1 MLYLGDSNNL
11 LPLITKPTKLTHH
24 TSTLF
29 DHIYTNSNTSV
40 DACIALVDV
49 SDHLPVFCM
58 LDRHIS
64 RYKRTFYFRDYSN
77 FDVDQYIRDVDAVDW
92 FNVSNEFNNIHE
104 EIANCISILKQIA
117 DKHASIKKAS
127 QSKRRQL
134 AKPWLTKGVLTS
146 VKFKQ
151 KLYKSH
157 FLSRGPDKVKE
168 YKLYVK
174 KQK

>member
-1 MLYLGDSNNL
+1 MG
-11 LPLITKPTKLTHH
+11 
-24 TSTLF
+24 
-29 DHIYTNSNTSV
+29 
-40 DACIALVDV
+40 ACIALVDV
-49 SDHLPVFCM
+49 SDYLPVFCM

-92 FNVSNEFNNIHE
+92 INVSDESNNIHE
-104 EIANCISILKQIA
+104 ETANCISILKQIA
-117 DKHASIKKAS
+117 DKHAPLEKAS
-127 QSKRRQL
+127 LSKRRQL
-134 AKPWLTKGVLTS
+134 AKPWLTKGILTS

-157 FLSRGPDKVKE
+157 FLSRDPDKVKE

-174 KQK
+174 KTEIEKLNLQRRNIYGNPCYLCTIFTLYKFRDHE

>member
-58 LDRHIS
+58 LDRI
-64 RYKRTFYFRDYSN
+64 Y
-77 FDVDQYIRDVDAVDW
+77 QGIREHSIFVIIATLTW
-92 FNVSNEFNNIHE
+92 TNILE
-104 EIANCISILKQIA
+104 M
-117 DKHASIKKAS
+117 
-127 QSKRRQL
+127 
-134 AKPWLTKGVLTS
+134 
-146 VKFKQ
+146 
-151 KLYKSH
+151 
-157 FLSRGPDKVKE
+157 
-168 YKLYVK
+168 
-174 KQK
+174 